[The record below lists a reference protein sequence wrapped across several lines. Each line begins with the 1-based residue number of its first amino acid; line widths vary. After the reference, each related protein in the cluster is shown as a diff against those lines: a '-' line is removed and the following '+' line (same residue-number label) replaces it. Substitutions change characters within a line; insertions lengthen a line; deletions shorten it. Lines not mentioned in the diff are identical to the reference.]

1 MSQACK
7 KQVEEPLT
15 LGHPCSFIVMR
26 TTTVR
31 NTRFQQAFAVA
42 LAMTR
47 VRMVCGVLIPR
58 FRLMD
63 GPVPAGHVESMVGL
77 VALFCPSLRDMS
89 SSPGKSVGLAE
100 CVAPDGKLE
109 AYNRVR
115 DVVCVR

>member
-1 MSQACK
+1 MSQAFK

-15 LGHPCSFIVMR
+15 RGQLCSFIMMR

-31 NTRFQQAFAVA
+31 HTRFQQAFAVV

-47 VRMVCGVLIPR
+47 VRMVCGVFMPR

-63 GPVPAGHVESMVGL
+63 GRVPAGHVESMIGL

-89 SSPGKSVGLAE
+89 SSAGESVG
-100 CVAPDGKLE
+100 
-109 AYNRVR
+109 
-115 DVVCVR
+115 